1 MTKEEIFEK
10 LKGIIAEQL
19 DIEDQNTI
27 TLESSFRKDLGADSL
42 DTFELLYAIESEM
55 NAKVEDEEANQFTTV
70 NDVVEFIYK
79 EQNK

>member
-42 DTFELLYAIESEM
+42 DTY
-55 NAKVEDEEANQFTTV
+55 
-70 NDVVEFIYK
+70 
-79 EQNK
+79 